1 MVKKKIVNHF
11 KKIARGHRCY
21 LLHKQRR
28 SVSSCKMFSLSEALV
43 FGKAVIFVT
52 GLRISIVRNSG
63 EKAERGTSKNMI
75 AHYNK
80 NKLHVPR
87 WLALVSYFRLYTEPE
102 MSYIAQGRAN

>member
-11 KKIARGHRCY
+11 KKIARGHRCD
-21 LLHKQRR
+21 LLHKHRR

-63 EKAERGTSKNMI
+63 RRQNLAQSK
-75 AHYNK
+75 YDC
-80 NKLHVPR
+80 
-87 WLALVSYFRLYTEPE
+87 AL
-102 MSYIAQGRAN
+102 